1 MTKRLVVCADGT
13 WNDPDQTQAGRLA
26 VTHVVKLASAVRPE
40 APDGRAQLVAYHKGV
55 GERGGLW
62 DKITGGA
69 FGVGISDNIQE
80 LYRFLVMNFA
90 PGDELWFFG
99 FSRGAYTVRSLAGLV
114 RNCGILKRDHFQRC
128 GEAYDLYRE
137 PGKEAHPKG
146 PKAVAFRER
155 YAWPASEA
163 VHFIGVWD
171 TVGALGIPVRPLRFW
186 TRPLYEFHDVELSSH
201 VAYAYQALALDERRK
216 PFVPTLWKRQAD
228 SPASQVMEQAWFPG
242 VHSDVGGG
250 YAETGLSDL
259 ALAWLWDRAQRAGL
273 GLDPALRPTG
283 DPAAPAHD
291 SLTWFYRLMG
301 KGERSPGAGGI
312 PAAETLHRSV
322 PERQR
327 RLPGYGSL
335 GLERFMA
342 QGPVVSEP

>member
-137 PGKEAHPKG
+137 PG
-146 PKAVAFRER
+146 
-155 YAWPASEA
+155 
-163 VHFIGVWD
+163 
-171 TVGALGIPVRPLRFW
+171 
-186 TRPLYEFHDVELSSH
+186 
-201 VAYAYQALALDERRK
+201 
-216 PFVPTLWKRQAD
+216 
-228 SPASQVMEQAWFPG
+228 
-242 VHSDVGGG
+242 
-250 YAETGLSDL
+250 
-259 ALAWLWDRAQRAGL
+259 
-273 GLDPALRPTG
+273 
-283 DPAAPAHD
+283 
-291 SLTWFYRLMG
+291 
-301 KGERSPGAGGI
+301 
-312 PAAETLHRSV
+312 
-322 PERQR
+322 
-327 RLPGYGSL
+327 
-335 GLERFMA
+335 
-342 QGPVVSEP
+342 